1 MKTPHALFVIII
13 VLASMTATAGEPTH
27 ILLANDD
34 GIEAPGL
41 AAMAAEIAADPSYR
55 LTIVAPARQQSV
67 SGHSLVTRREVE
79 VRSHDPIAGAPS
91 WSVDGTPATVVRIG
105 LTALLAEDPPEV
117 IVSGINYGENDGLG
131 SWVSGT
137 VAAAREGAMSGVPS
151 VAVSL
156 QIDWSDPQPDFAAA
170 ARWAKPVIDSVRDN
184 GLPGGVYLNVNVPK
198 DTEATRGYRVAVM
211 GLDES
216 AEASYELS
224 RADSDGVRWYVN
236 KWRPPEDPEVGGDS
250 HALDHGW
257 VSIAPLGLDHTAED
271 MGLMLLQLPL
281 PAAPTQSVDE

>member
-1 MKTPHALFVIII
+1 
-13 VLASMTATAGEPTH
+13 
-27 ILLANDD
+27 
-34 GIEAPGL
+34 
-41 AAMAAEIAADPSYR
+41 
-55 LTIVAPARQQSV
+55 
-67 SGHSLVTRREVE
+67 
-79 VRSHDPIAGAPS
+79 
-91 WSVDGTPATVVRIG
+91 
-105 LTALLAEDPPEV
+105 
-117 IVSGINYGENDGLG
+117 
-131 SWVSGT
+131 
-137 VAAAREGAMSGVPS
+137 
-151 VAVSL
+151 
-156 QIDWSDPQPDFAAA
+156 
-170 ARWAKPVIDSVRDN
+170 VIDSVRDN